1 MILSRNLSEAFN
13 AQVNAEMWSSNLYLS
28 MSVYFQK
35 AGLNGFAHWMKKQA
49 AEELEHAH
57 KLIDYALD
65 RGGDITIGQINVVPT
80 GWGNPLE
87 VFEHVYK
94 HECYVSEL
102 IDKLVDIAEAEE
114 LEHAHKLIDYALDRG
129 GDITIGQIN
138 VVPTGWGNP
147 LEVFEHVY
155 KHECYVSELIDKL
168 VDIAEADKDHA
179 SRDFLFWFVR
189 EQVEEES
196 TAKEIV
202 DQLKNYGEC
211 HYAIMDHRL
220 GKR

>member
-102 IDKLVDIAEAEE
+102 IDKLVDIAEA
-114 LEHAHKLIDYALDRG
+114 
-129 GDITIGQIN
+129 
-138 VVPTGWGNP
+138 
-147 LEVFEHVY
+147 
-155 KHECYVSELIDKL
+155 
-168 VDIAEADKDHA
+168 DKDHA

-211 HYAIMDHRL
+211 HYAIMDQRL

>member
-102 IDKLVDIAEAEE
+102 IDKLVDIAEA
-114 LEHAHKLIDYALDRG
+114 
-129 GDITIGQIN
+129 
-138 VVPTGWGNP
+138 
-147 LEVFEHVY
+147 
-155 KHECYVSELIDKL
+155 
-168 VDIAEADKDHA
+168 DKDHA
-179 SRDFLFWFVR
+179 SRDFLFWSSFFSELTGGMEWFAWSVLFWPLLCSL
-189 EQVEEES
+189 QAS
-196 TAKEIV
+196 TEKQRKKCTV
-202 DQLKNYGEC
+202 F
-211 HYAIMDHRL
+211 RPP
-220 GKR
+220 KRT

>member
-102 IDKLVDIAEAEE
+102 IDKLVDIAEA
-114 LEHAHKLIDYALDRG
+114 
-129 GDITIGQIN
+129 
-138 VVPTGWGNP
+138 
-147 LEVFEHVY
+147 
-155 KHECYVSELIDKL
+155 
-168 VDIAEADKDHA
+168 DKDHA

-189 EQVEEES
+189 EQGR
-196 TAKEIV
+196 I
-202 DQLKNYGEC
+202 YG
-211 HYAIMDHRL
+211 
-220 GKR
+220 